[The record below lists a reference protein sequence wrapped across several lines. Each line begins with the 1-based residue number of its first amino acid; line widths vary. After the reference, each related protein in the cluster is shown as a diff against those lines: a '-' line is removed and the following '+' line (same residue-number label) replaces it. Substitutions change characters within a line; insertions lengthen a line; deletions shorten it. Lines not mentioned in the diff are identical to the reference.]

1 VVLWLKLVQV
11 ANRSLLKRDEFI
23 SILGSISNLAKI
35 KIHSQER
42 QKIMSQ
48 EMLSR
53 KDAEA
58 KLIAKAQADQS
69 FRQALLTNSKAAI
82 EQELGTIIEDFQ
94 VKVVEETADTL
105 YLVLPAVETELSE
118 DDLDSVAGG
127 VLSTSSSTKKTADR
141 Y

>member
-1 VVLWLKLVQV
+1 
-11 ANRSLLKRDEFI
+11 
-23 SILGSISNLAKI
+23 
-35 KIHSQER
+35 
-42 QKIMSQ
+42 MSQ

-118 DDLDSVAGG
+118 TDLDSVAGG
-127 VLSTSSSTKKTADR
+127 VLSTDSSTKKTADR